1 MADLTSKVISS
12 NFQKL
17 LQIEGDGVVQDGTG
31 SVTPLRISGSSN
43 IGIGTDP
50 IGGTTLNIGGDIRAS
65 GDIIAENYV
74 VSSSIT
80 YMTQSF
86 SSGSTIFGDSTE
98 DTHQFT
104 GNISVTGSTAGH
116 ITASGNITASG
127 KIIGNNFTF
136 TQGGQINNEGGASVF
151 QVKGNNDDN
160 LIFTNLSGNDRI
172 GIGQAPVSG
181 KAKLQ
186 ITGDASITSH
196 ITASANI
203 SSSANVISDKVVV
216 GGASGSVDGINVAGD
231 ISASGDFYL
240 TRDTNINFGINSGTR
255 IYEDSS
261 DLYIEA
267 DDDLYLRPDDNLVVA
282 HATTNYVTFEGDER
296 RVRVSGDISASGN
309 LYVSGAFFGDQSDPS
324 RIIHTSNDLTI
335 SSSDD
340 LILKQDDIG
349 IQTHG
354 GGNWVTFDGGNNRV
368 GIGTSTPES
377 LLTVE
382 GDISASG
389 KIFEGTN
396 YIQVKTAGNDFRL
409 QSEGGGDVILH
420 SERDWK
426 FEDSSDRRTDWS

>member
-1 MADLTSKVISS
+1 
-12 NFQKL
+12 
-17 LQIEGDGVVQDGTG
+17 
-31 SVTPLRISGSSN
+31 
-43 IGIGTDP
+43 

-240 TRDTNINFGINSGTR
+240 TR
-255 IYEDSS
+255 
-261 DLYIEA
+261 
-267 DDDLYLRPDDNLVVA
+267 
-282 HATTNYVTFEGDER
+282 
-296 RVRVSGDISASGN
+296 
-309 LYVSGAFFGDQSDPS
+309 
-324 RIIHTSNDLTI
+324 
-335 SSSDD
+335 
-340 LILKQDDIG
+340 
-349 IQTHG
+349 
-354 GGNWVTFDGGNNRV
+354 
-368 GIGTSTPES
+368 
-377 LLTVE
+377 
-382 GDISASG
+382 
-389 KIFEGTN
+389 
-396 YIQVKTAGNDFRL
+396 
-409 QSEGGGDVILH
+409 
-420 SERDWK
+420 
-426 FEDSSDRRTDWS
+426 